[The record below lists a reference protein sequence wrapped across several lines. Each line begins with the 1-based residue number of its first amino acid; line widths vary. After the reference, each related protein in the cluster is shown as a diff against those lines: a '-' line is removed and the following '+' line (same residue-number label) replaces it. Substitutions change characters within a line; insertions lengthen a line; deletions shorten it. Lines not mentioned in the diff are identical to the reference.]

1 MIIVKVDSKGPA
13 PIEKALRK
21 LKKKFDQ
28 TKVGKKLRERKE
40 YKKPSVRK
48 REKKIKAI
56 YLQEKYGGDN

>member
-21 LKKKFDQ
+21 LKKKFEA

-40 YKKPSVRK
+40 YKKHSVKK
-48 REKKIKAI
+48 REAKRKAI
-56 YLQEKYGGDN
+56 YIREKYGTES

>member
-21 LKKKFDQ
+21 LKKKFEA

-40 YKKPSVRK
+40 YKKPSVK
-48 REKKIKAI
+48 RREAKRKAI
-56 YLQEKYGGDN
+56 YIKEKYGAEF